1 MYVGWRGMKGRM
13 YAGWRGM
20 KGRMYVGWR
29 AMKGRM
35 YVGGGT
41 GCVALLILNLLC
53 KYEIDNGETLAGVEP
68 KIAEAVFIEG
78 PCTLQR
84 TLL

>member
-1 MYVGWRGMKGRM
+1 
-13 YAGWRGM
+13 
-20 KGRMYVGWR
+20 
-29 AMKGRM
+29 M

-41 GCVALLILNLLC
+41 ECVALLILNLLC

-68 KIAEAVFIEG
+68 KIAEAVFLEG